1 MKRFRF
7 GINCRQ
13 QEIDRWTQ
21 TCRATERLGYDV
33 IQAPDHLGAASPFA
47 MLAAA
52 AAVTSRIRLG
62 TLVLNNEFWNP
73 ALLAREAATVDRLS
87 GGRLEL
93 GLGAGHMRSEFEAAD
108 IPWRPHAERV
118 ANLERSIGELDRLF
132 AEDGQQPLPTQVPRP
147 PLLIGGHGERS
158 LDLAA
163 RHADIVGFAGLTQ
176 VRGARMGTFRV
187 ADAEETLR
195 RVDFV
200 RSRAGSRADALEFN
214 VLVQAVVVTD
224 DAHKTAAELAAAYSS
239 PGLDTAEAVL
249 ASPYVLVG
257 TAAEIAGELVANR
270 ERFGFSYITTH
281 GAYRDAL
288 AEAIPLVRRQ
298 AGEQAGEQMGEQA
311 EESAPAPAQPERAGG
326 E

>member
-7 GINCRQ
+7 GINCRH
-13 QEIDRWTQ
+13 QEIDHWTQ
-21 TCRATERLGYDV
+21 TCRSSERLGYDV
-33 IQAPDHLGAASPFA
+33 IQAPDHLGSASPFA

-93 GLGAGHMRSEFEAAD
+93 GLGAGHMKSEFEAAE

-147 PLLIGGHGERS
+147 PLLIGAHGERG

-187 ADAEETLR
+187 ADSAETLR
-195 RVDFV
+195 RVEFV
-200 RSRAGSRADALEFN
+200 RARAGSRAEALEFN

-224 DAHKTAAELAAAYSS
+224 DAEKTAAELAAAYST

-257 TAAEIAGELVANR
+257 TAEEIADELVANR
-270 ERFGFSYITTH
+270 RRFGFSYVTTH

-288 AEAIPLVRRQ
+288 AEAIPQVRRR
-298 AGEQAGEQMGEQA
+298 
-311 EESAPAPAQPERAGG
+311 EEALEAPPAAAPAEPAPPGG
-326 E
+326 V